1 MKLKELKNGRL
12 ALRLAAVVF
21 GIVGGENMDE
31 GGGFGGSSGS
41 FLVLGK
47 QLHVFCQDGTC
58 LKSFGMFEKVWQDP
72 VFKMS
77 WIPEQRLRLLMFVN
91 NKNMELSSL
100 KIECPRFLDPQI
112 GLAHSLYI
120 FQWTYR
126 MGRSEHDPKHHRT

>member
-1 MKLKELKNGRL
+1 MKIIPLLVLFRINRIERQEMKLKELKNGRL

-58 LKSFGMFEKVWQDP
+58 LKSFGMFEKV
-72 VFKMS
+72 
-77 WIPEQRLRLLMFVN
+77 
-91 NKNMELSSL
+91 
-100 KIECPRFLDPQI
+100 
-112 GLAHSLYI
+112 
-120 FQWTYR
+120 
-126 MGRSEHDPKHHRT
+126 